1 MTVMRFTIL
10 LLVALSG
17 SCEGIKFSWEDCGA
31 GKAHSKI
38 ENITISPAVPKV
50 GDKIAITSVVTLDK
64 HTTEVKCVLAMASKY
79 DRNVD
84 LCKGSTVYAPLRIST
99 VEFPATTC
107 PKEPGSLTGVRYVTF
122 NKHPP
127 AGANPTSILTCHDQD
142 GELFSCSKTT
152 FVQDEIDS
160 AIPSDVVV

>member
-1 MTVMRFTIL
+1 M
-10 LLVALSG
+10 
-17 SCEGIKFSWEDCGA
+17 
-31 GKAHSKI
+31 KI

-50 GDKIAITSVVTLDK
+50 GDKITITSVVALDK

-84 LCKGSTVYAPLRIST
+84 LCKGSTVHAPLDIST

-107 PKEPGSLTGVRYVTF
+107 PKEPGSLTGVRYLTF

-127 AGANPTSILTCHDQD
+127 RRVNPVSILRCHDQD
-142 GELFSCSKTT
+142 GELFSCSKTS